1 MKTNVSIEYPFKQ
14 TSRHIKD
21 KFLALAILYG
31 GQVDI
36 INLVDRTKF
45 SCKLTAH
52 QGSTSVSL
60 ETYPFDT

>member
-1 MKTNVSIEYPFKQ
+1 MKTHVSIEYPFKQ

-36 INLVDRTKF
+36 INLVDKTKF
-45 SCKLTAH
+45 SCKPTAH